1 MLKER
6 DKILEQLDALLIRST
21 RGRGAIAAISGST
34 AIGKTTTLNALAERA
49 TSAGITVLSVVS
61 SPHEREVPYSALAQL
76 LHSIEAQCT
85 TADVPRAGGDG
96 TVHDGRQADEAS
108 ALAPPSAQDDPMA
121 VARRTYQI
129 IAELTALRP
138 LLITVD
144 DIQHTDTATLT
155 CLRYLAQRLTQ
166 LSLALVFTH
175 GISVDEQPASVLD
188 DLLYR
193 TSARHFHL
201 EPLSRVD
208 IMGLAASRL
217 PVLPSDRLI
226 VEIHRLSGGNP
237 LLAQALIEEHRLRL
251 ASDSVAGPMPPQ
263 SDGVGRQ
270 STTEGGASIGPAF
283 YQAVLAYLH
292 RLGPRAVRLA
302 RCVALLD
309 EATTPLLLSRLS
321 GIDTEL
327 SKRYLRLFTGLG
339 VLEGARLRHAG
350 VRQAVLGEM
359 PYGEATQQRYRAAR
373 LLNEG
378 GAPPQA
384 VAMHLLGVGPLHDG
398 WVLPVLQEAAAHAM
412 EDGDVPQGI
421 RYLELACECSLD
433 EGQRLSTK
441 SLYAF
446 GQWQL
451 RPAESAPH
459 FRALKGP
466 ILEGKLT
473 GTDALWVAEGM
484 LFHLDFDEA
493 VEVVD
498 HVNGGEADVS
508 TALHSTRML
517 MAAEVPGLLER
528 LEHPLPAT
536 TAPATSHSELRARHA
551 LALILENGADK
562 YAIALADQVFQ
573 GSQNWPTSKLS
584 GLPKALLALCY
595 ADQLDTAAA
604 WYDLLAAEVER
615 HDAPG
620 WWAQIESVGALL
632 ALRRGR
638 LADAV
643 RQAETAHARLS
654 GPRWNVSSALALTVL
669 VEAHTAMGNHQTAAK
684 YLETSEPPPALFLTR
699 AGLHY
704 LYARGRHHLA
714 TGNTY
719 LALSDFQ
726 ECGTLMRRWNI
737 DTPSLAPWRL
747 GEAEVWLRLGDQK
760 QAARLVEKQLTNSD
774 SGLTR
779 SRGMTLH
786 ALALVQTTAKQ
797 PPILRDAF
805 RLLEAAGARYEAA
818 RVLADLSR
826 AYQQLG
832 DKQARPTARRAWR
845 LAKSCQA
852 ESLCQA
858 LLPTSIPQNMDT
870 KPPEGPCGAD
880 RPGQDSFGT
889 LSESERRVATL
900 AAQGYANREI
910 AERLFIT
917 VSTVEQHLT
926 RVYRKMG
933 IRNREQLLQR
943 AHAVSYESV

>member
-6 DKILEQLDALLIRST
+6 DKILEQLDDLLIQST

-34 AIGKTTTLNALAERA
+34 AVGKTTTLNALAERA
-49 TSAGITVLSVVS
+49 TSAGSTVLSVVS

-76 LHSIEAQCT
+76 LHSIEAQCVAT
-85 TADVPRAGGDG
+85 DGPGDG
-96 TVHDGRQADEAS
+96 GPGSLRPGRQAEVAA
-108 ALAPPSAQDDPMA
+108 ALAPPGAHDDPLT
-121 VARRTYQI
+121 VARRTYQV
-129 IAELTALRP
+129 IAELTTWRP
-138 LLITVD
+138 VLITVD

-155 CLRYLAQRLTQ
+155 CLRHLAQRLTQ
-166 LSLALVFTH
+166 LSLTLVFTH
-175 GISVDEQPASVLD
+175 GVSVDEQPARVLD

-237 LLAQALIEEHRLRL
+237 LLALALIEEHRLRA
-251 ASDSVAGPMPPQ
+251 ASESVPGPVPQ
-263 SDGVGRQ
+263 QTTEGPGRQ
-270 STTEGGASIGPAF
+270 TTTEGGASIGPVF

-302 RCVALLD
+302 RCLALLD
-309 EATTPLLLSRLS
+309 ESTTPLLLSRLS
-321 GIDTEL
+321 GIDPEL
-327 SKRYLRLFTGLG
+327 LKRYIRLFTSMG
-339 VLEGARLRHAG
+339 VLDGVRLRHAG

-359 PYGEATQQRYRAAR
+359 PHGEATQQRYRAAC

-384 VAMHLLGVGPLHDG
+384 VAMHLLSVGPLHDG
-398 WVLPVLQEAAAHAM
+398 WVLPVLQEAASHAM

-421 RYLELACECSLD
+421 RYLELACECSSD
-433 EGQRLSTK
+433 EGQRLSAK
-441 SLYAF
+441 SLYAY

-451 RPAESAPH
+451 RPAESGPH

-466 ILEGKLT
+466 ILEGKLA
-473 GTDALWVAEGM
+473 GNDALWVAEGM
-484 LFHLDFDEA
+484 LFHLNFEEA
-493 VEVVD
+493 LEVVD
-498 HVNGGEADVS
+498 HVNTGDEELS
-508 TALHSTRML
+508 NALHSTRML

-528 LEHPLPAT
+528 LNRPLPAT
-536 TAPATSHSELRARHA
+536 TAPATSHAELRARHA
-551 LALILENGADK
+551 LALVLENGADK
-562 YAIALADQVFQ
+562 YAIALAEQVFQ
-573 GSQNWPTSKLS
+573 GSQSRPTSRLS

-595 ADQLDTAAA
+595 ADQLDSAAT
-604 WYDLLAAEVER
+604 WYELVAAEMEG

-620 WWAQIESVGALL
+620 WRAQIEGVGALL
-632 ALRRGR
+632 SLRRGR

-643 RQAETAHARLS
+643 RQAETAYSRLS

-669 VEAHTAMGNHQTAAK
+669 VEAHTAMGNHQAAAK
-684 YLETSEPPPALFLTR
+684 HLAAEPPPALFLTR

-737 DTPSLAPWRL
+737 DSPSLAPWRL
-747 GEAEVWLRLGDQK
+747 GEAEVWLRLGDRE
-760 QAARLVEKQLTNSD
+760 QAARLIEKQLAHPD
-774 SGLTR
+774 MGLTR

-786 ALALVQTTAKQ
+786 TLALVQATAKQ

-805 RLLEAAGARYEAA
+805 RLLEASGARYEAA
-818 RVLADLSR
+818 AVLADLSR

-832 DKQARPTARRAWR
+832 DKRARPTARRAWR

-858 LLPTSIPQNMDT
+858 LLPTSMPQSMDT
-870 KPPEGPCGAD
+870 RPAEGSRGPD
-880 RPGQDSFGT
+880 RVAQDSFGT
-889 LSESERRVATL
+889 LSESERRVAML

-933 IRNREQLLQR
+933 IRNREQLLQG